1 MTWRRL
7 RRPDVLVGLVIVL
20 LLVVCALFAD
30 LISPHSSTRMVPELK
45 YLPPAWLEGG
55 DPAYLLGTDQLGRD
69 LLSRIIHG
77 ARTSLMIGLSAVAI
91 AAAVGVA
98 LGLIAGYF
106 RGWLDVVIMRL
117 ADVQLA
123 FPFILLALA
132 ILAVS
137 ESKSALTIII
147 VLGVANWVIHARV
160 TRGRVLVEREKE
172 YVRGARAL
180 GASHTRT
187 LLLYILPA
195 VLPTAIVIAMIELAI
210 LMLVESI
217 LAFIGLGIDP
227 PAVSWGTLLAEGRR
241 SIPNGWWMLVF
252 PGIAIF
258 LAVLGVNLVADGL
271 ADILDPRL
279 KLAGLARRLGRQP
292 KEGRHPSPLSGDSDP
307 RTSPLL
313 ELNNLAIDFV
323 PDDAPPVHA
332 VKDVSFRLQPGER
345 LGIVGES
352 GSGKS
357 VTALA
362 IMGLL
367 DPPGRVTAGAIRLK
381 GRDLLSLGEPELNQ
395 IRGRGM
401 AMIFQ
406 NASAALNPVF
416 RIGWQIEEAIK
427 LHQGVHGA
435 EASRRAIEAL
445 RFVNIANPER
455 VAQSYPFEISGG
467 MQQRAMIAIAL
478 SCHPDLLIADEPTT
492 ALDVTTQAQI
502 LRELDTLIAQLGTG
516 IVLISHDLGVIAE
529 YTDFTLVMYAGVVCE
544 SGRTSDIVENPHHP
558 YTQLLLSAVRKLEG
572 ESVAG
577 SVPGEPLDARTVP
590 AGCPFAPRCP
600 LVMEI
605 CRTTMPSLI
614 ETTGHAVA
622 CHAARQELGV
632 RSLEC
637 AAR

>member
-1 MTWRRL
+1 
-7 RRPDVLVGLVIVL
+7 
-20 LLVVCALFAD
+20 
-30 LISPHSSTRMVPELK
+30 MVPK
-45 YLPPAWLEGG
+45 IRYLPPAWLEGG

-91 AAAVGVA
+91 AATVGVA

-106 RGWLDVVIMRL
+106 RGWVDVVIMRL

-137 ESKSALTIII
+137 ETKSALTIII

-195 VLPTAIVIAMIELAI
+195 ILPTAIVIAMIELAI

-271 ADILDPRL
+271 ADVLDPRL
-279 KLAGLARRLGRQP
+279 KLSGLARRFVGRQTKTRSQP
-292 KEGRHPSPLSGDSDP
+292 GSPGDADN
-307 RTSPLL
+307 RASPLL
-313 ELNNLAIDFV
+313 EVNNLAIDFA
-323 PDDAPPVHA
+323 PDEGPPVHA
-332 VKDVSFRLQPGER
+332 VKDVSFRLQAGER
-345 LGIVGES
+345 FGIVGES

-362 IMGLL
+362 VMGLL
-367 DPPGRVTAGAIRLK
+367 DPPGRVTSGSIRLK
-381 GRDLLSLGEPELNQ
+381 GRDILALSEPELNQ

-406 NASAALNPVF
+406 DASVSLNPVF

-427 LHQGVHGA
+427 LHQGVRGA
-435 EASRRAIEAL
+435 EARRRAIEAL
-445 RFVNIANPER
+445 RLVNIANPER

-502 LRELDTLIAQLGTG
+502 LRELDSLIAQLGTG

-544 SGRTSDIVENPHHP
+544 SGRTADIIERPQHP
-558 YTQLLLSAVRKLEG
+558 YTRLLLGAVRKLEG
-572 ESVAG
+572 ESVPG
-577 SVPGEPLDARTVP
+577 SSSQGEPPDARTRL
-590 AGCPFAPRCP
+590 AGCPFATRCT
-600 LVMEI
+600 LVMEV
-605 CRTTMPSLI
+605 CRTTMPHLV
-614 ETTGHAVA
+614 ETSGHAVA
-622 CHAARQELGV
+622 CHASQHEAEV
-632 RSLEC
+632 SPLEF